1 MLKIIDFGIAKSTTQ
16 HLTERALFTEL
27 GVRIGTPECTSPEQA
42 EVTGL
47 DIDTR
52 SDLYVLGVLLYGL

>member
-27 GVRIGTPECTSPEQA
+27 GVPIGTPECMSPEQA
-42 EVTGL
+42 ETGL
-47 DIDTR
+47 DIDSR
-52 SDLYVLGVLLYGL
+52 SDLYALGVLLYGL